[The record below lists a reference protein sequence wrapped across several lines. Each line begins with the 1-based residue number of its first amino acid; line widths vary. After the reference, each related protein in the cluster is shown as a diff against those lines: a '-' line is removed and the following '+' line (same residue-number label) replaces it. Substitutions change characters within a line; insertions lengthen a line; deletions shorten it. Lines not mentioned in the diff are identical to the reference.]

1 MEFRLQF
8 PPAGGPWPVP
18 VALDGE
24 TLSRRS
30 AQPPPLLGRPEME
43 RDLRSEMSAGVLK
56 SDVEMMWN
64 ATTSA
69 QENANM
75 APAVAAMNV
84 LADWIKK
91 SKATTM
97 MELQIQ
103 LKTAAEHIES
113 FAPDVIAITAGCE
126 LFIRYVTRSNSEIPN
141 FQECRAALV
150 DRSAYYKEMTLKS
163 RNRIAELGETFIR
176 DGSVV
181 LLHGN
186 SRVVLRVL
194 QAAGE
199 SGKRFS
205 VIVTEGQPD
214 GTLCVRVLAALVAVC
229 LQDRT
234 RRCSR
239 CTRLTT
245 RVRYSYI
252 VQGMAWWQQKR

>member
-1 MEFRLQF
+1 MESLKS
-8 PPAGGPWPVP
+8 
-18 VALDGE
+18 D
-24 TLSRRS
+24 
-30 AQPPPLLGRPEME
+30 
-43 RDLRSEMSAGVLK
+43 MSAGVSR

-69 QENANM
+69 QENADM

-126 LFIRYVTRSNSEIPN
+126 LFIRYVTRSNTEIPN

-205 VIVTEGQPD
+205 VMVTEGQPD
-214 GTLCVRVLAALVAVC
+214 GAWSACTCLLVRHYAACRTARVQISTAMRRAWPHGSKNTDGDGFRGD
-229 LQDRT
+229 DRT
-234 RRCSR
+234 RLDSRLHHGESRLCSGR
-239 CTRLTT
+239 SRGCGR
-245 RVRYSYI
+245 
-252 VQGMAWWQQKR
+252 KRWHH

>member
-1 MEFRLQF
+1 MESLK
-8 PPAGGPWPVP
+8 
-18 VALDGE
+18 
-24 TLSRRS
+24 
-30 AQPPPLLGRPEME
+30 
-43 RDLRSEMSAGVLK
+43 SEMSAGVLK

-69 QENANM
+69 QENADM

-113 FAPDVIAITAGCE
+113 FAPDVPITSGCE
-126 LFIRYVTRSNSEIPN
+126 LFIRYVTRSNTEIPN

-163 RNRIAELGETFIR
+163 RNRIAELGETFIH

-186 SRVVLRVL
+186 SRVVQRVL

-205 VIVTEGQPD
+205 VIITEGQPD
-214 GTLCVRVLAALVAVC
+214 GTRSVC
-229 LQDRT
+229 ACLPLRPGLSLGQWVMGGPW
-234 RRCSR
+234 
-239 CTRLTT
+239 LTY
-245 RVRYSYI
+245 R
-252 VQGMAWWQQKR
+252 